1 MNPDNRSIA
10 IATAPTQYE
19 LPGETV
25 RLRNREF
32 LIRCL
37 LTHIGS
43 ARLKAHFLSLAIWAV
58 TYENVNDAGLLYAR
72 REKLMAS
79 LGHTRVQTFTTQN
92 NALEALKRIER
103 TNNGRGCG
111 FRITPTTGDLKPPLT
126 GGPAGLHEPATET
139 SEIIRDRIAQTVL
152 TTECE
157 TWHQKTHLAAMAAGI
172 IGYGNEDGTLTIDR
186 NELARVLEHSR
197 VAILNEKNQ
206 ELVAVGKLK
215 ATKNRHDGDYAF
227 RITALPK
234 TSPVSREPIAISDPT
249 DSAETVEPASI
260 ERASEQ
266 QLKKYCVVLRSTGT
280 DPTEKMEQ
288 EFRALPVRDAWE
300 RIAELIESSGTRK
313 PKAKRN
319 VPRAPESEPETDPK
333 PQDSDWLEDEISQ
346 NVRAIGYKELE
357 SGRVVKVKKTKRH
370 KPK

>member
-1 MNPDNRSIA
+1 MNPDNRSTA
-10 IATAPTQYE
+10 VVAAPTQYE

-111 FRITPTTGDLKPPLT
+111 FRITPTTGDLEPPIT
-126 GGPAGLHEPATET
+126 GGPAGLHEPATRT
-139 SEIIRDRIAQTVL
+139 NRIVRDRIAETVL

-157 TWHQKTHLAAMAAGI
+157 TWRQKTHLVGMAAAI
-172 IGYGNEDGTLTIDR
+172 IGYGNEEGTLTVNR
-186 NELARVLEHSR
+186 NELARILEHSR
-197 VAILNEKNQ
+197 VTTLNEKNQ
-206 ELVAVGKLK
+206 QLVNAKQLVIAQGGEE
-215 ATKNRHDGDYAF
+215 DDYSF
-227 RITALPK
+227 RISQLPS
-234 TSPVSREPIAISDPT
+234 TSPDSLEPIAIDAST
-249 DSAETVEPASI
+249 DSPETVEQASI
-260 ERASEQ
+260 ERATEQ
-266 QLKKYCVVLRSTGT
+266 QLKKYCIVLRRAGT
-280 DPTEKMEQ
+280 DPTKEMEQ
-288 EFRALPVRDAWE
+288 EFQTLTRRDAWD
-300 RIAELIESSGTRK
+300 RISELIENTRTSE
-313 PKAKRN
+313 PKAERK
-319 VPRAPESEPETDPK
+319 VPEAPEIKPETTPK

-357 SGRVVKVKKTKRH
+357 SGQVVKVKKTKHR